1 MYRESAKTGDEE
13 VLYTGASGVSPVI
26 LGSLLIGPLFLVGI
40 GALTN
45 AMGTMALAALPFFA
59 AFAILLGLRRTT
71 VITTHAL
78 RSKSFFRTRV
88 FPLETI
94 ARLVVP
100 HAQAAALAATSDSKL
115 SASVLVYDVQGA
127 WFALPSAVPT
137 NLLQRIVASAL
148 PGAVKRAEDL
158 IASGGRYRDADD
170 FSAIDAE
177 NLHGKAIGFTVT
189 PKTAKLDAIA
199 SINADGRVALTDGS
213 SFMIAAQDL
222 VLSELLKRRGVSI
235 QVPMALDLLVR
246 P

>member
-13 VLYTGASGVSPVI
+13 VLYTGTSGVSPLI
-26 LGSLLIGPLFLVGI
+26 LGSLVVGPLFLVGI

-45 AMGTMALAALPFFA
+45 AVGTMVLAALPFVA
-59 AFAILLGLRRTT
+59 AFLILLGVRRTT

-78 RSKSFFRTRV
+78 RSKSFFRARV
-88 FPLETI
+88 FPLDAI

-100 HAQAAALAATSDSKL
+100 HPQAAALAATSDSKL

-137 NLLQRIVASAL
+137 NVLQRIVASAL
-148 PGAVKRAEDL
+148 PGAVKRAEEL

-170 FSAIDAE
+170 FSAIDADS
-177 NLHGKAIGFTVT
+177 LHGKVIGFTVSSKST
-189 PKTAKLDAIA
+189 KLDAIT
-199 SINADGRVALTDGS
+199 SIDANGRVALADGS

-222 VLSELLKRRGVSI
+222 VLSELLRRRGVVI
-235 QVPMALDLLVR
+235 QVPMALDLLIR